1 MGTEKKR
8 CFVITPVGEPDSE
21 IRKKAD
27 GVINAIIKP
36 VLEELKYEIIV
47 PHEMSKSGSITRQII
62 NELIND
68 ELVIANLTGLNAN
81 VMYELAIRHC
91 IKMPV
96 VCIIERNTPLPFDV
110 STERFIKYEDN
121 FSNVVSLRNSI
132 INSIKASEK
141 DSNIDNPIFNYIKDI
156 DIIKKISESNDPN
169 SNVLKLILSRL
180 VNIEKNINNNFPYNK
195 LNIFNND
202 SYALIKLGDDK
213 INSEALDKAISVIA
227 KNFLEKN
234 VTVAI
239 VCFKDKNE
247 IKVLNANLHAEIL
260 DLIKFE
266 LAVDLGFVKVSC
278 EMYPF

>member
-1 MGTEKKR
+1 M
-8 CFVITPVGEPDSE
+8 
-21 IRKKAD
+21 
-27 GVINAIIKP
+27 
-36 VLEELKYEIIV
+36 
-47 PHEMSKSGSITRQII
+47 
-62 NELIND
+62 
-68 ELVIANLTGLNAN
+68 
-81 VMYELAIRHC
+81 
-91 IKMPV
+91 
-96 VCIIERNTPLPFDV
+96 
-110 STERFIKYEDN
+110 
-121 FSNVVSLRNSI
+121 SLRNSI

-239 VCFKDKNE
+239 DCFKDKNE

-278 EMYPF
+278 EKGIFLLLEKDLENFIKRNDPLELHWKNSSDV